1 MDILFVRHGESEAN
15 AQGIMQGSLDSPLS
29 DRGREQARVL
39 GGWLAARELRF
50 EAAYCSPLERARET
64 AEILCASLGREAP
77 LVDPDVAEISSG
89 ELQGLDAAGIAEQFP
104 SFMRR
109 DISSLGDFAEFG
121 GESYDRVQERARRFL
136 DRLEARHR
144 NPEETPRERQEVPDP
159 RRILV
164 VAHGGIIFQL
174 VKQLICLPVPQVM
187 ILRYGNCSSTLIRMR
202 ERRGTY
208 IGEVRWH
215 MPLELIGGETRDP
228 SVRLFR

>member
-29 DRGREQARVL
+29 ERGREQAAVL
-39 GGWLAARELRF
+39 GEWLKARGLEF
-50 EAAYCSPLERARET
+50 EAAYCSPLSRAKET
-64 AEILCASLGREAP
+64 AHILCERLLRAPPQVEAD
-77 LVDPDVAEISSG
+77 LAEISSG
-89 ELQGLDAAGIAEQFP
+89 DLQGLDAAQIAERFP
-104 SFMRR
+104 SFMQR
-109 DISSLGDFAEFG
+109 DITTLGDFAEYG
-121 GESYDRVQERARRFL
+121 GESYDAVQQRARRYL
-136 DRLEARHR
+136 DGLEAAHR
-144 NPEETPRERQEVPDP
+144 NPAETPKDREEVPNP
-159 RRILV
+159 QRILV

-202 ERRGTY
+202 ERRGVY